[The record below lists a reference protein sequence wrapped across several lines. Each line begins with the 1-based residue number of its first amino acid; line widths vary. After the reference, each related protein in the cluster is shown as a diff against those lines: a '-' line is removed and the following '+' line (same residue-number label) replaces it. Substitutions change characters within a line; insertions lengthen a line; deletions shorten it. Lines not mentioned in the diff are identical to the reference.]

1 MEALVRR
8 RLGDRRNR
16 PRYDIVGELW
26 GTLETVVRMPL
37 RNVGRGG
44 VLMESH
50 VPLTPNSVHRLNF
63 AWNGEELPTQVC
75 VRHVRP
81 ALTAEGEQC
90 FLIGLEFM
98 SVQPILTDRISQ
110 WLALSNAT
118 AIQEL

>member
-1 MEALVRR
+1 MRR

-37 RNVGRGG
+37 RNVARGG
-44 VLMESH
+44 VLMESK
-50 VPLTPNSVHRLNF
+50 VPLAPSSVHRLNF
-63 AWNGEELPTQVC
+63 AWNGEEMPAQVC

-81 ALTAEGEQC
+81 ALNPDGEPC

-98 SVQPILTDRISQ
+98 SLQPVLSDRISQ
-110 WLALSNAT
+110 WMALSSAA

>member
-1 MEALVRR
+1 MRR

-44 VLMESH
+44 LLMESH
-50 VPLTPNSVHRLNF
+50 VPLAPNSVHRLSF
-63 AWNGEELPTQVC
+63 SSNGEEMPAQVC

-81 ALTAEGEQC
+81 ATTVEGEPC
-90 FLIGLEFM
+90 FLIGLEFI
-98 SVQPILTDRISQ
+98 SVQPIMVDRISQ
-110 WLALSNAT
+110 WLAHSGAS
-118 AIQEL
+118 AVQEL